1 MTRWRGIILRGLS
14 LMVWMG
20 VVLVVGSS
28 GVFPMQEGDWQR
40 WLLRKGFHI
49 VEYAILGVLFYRVLA
64 MNRQEFYPSHALGAV
79 YMTVTFAGLD
89 EWRQTFIPGR
99 SGRLLDV
106 GIDTTGAGLGTAH
119 GT

>member
-1 MTRWRGIILRGLS
+1 MQEKLRGR
-14 LMVWMG
+14 
-20 VVLVVGSS
+20 
-28 GVFPMQEGDWQR
+28 QEGMRR
-40 WLLRKGFHI
+40 WLLRKVIHVG
-49 VEYAILGVLFYRVLA
+49 EYAILGLLFYRVLA

>member
-1 MTRWRGIILRGLS
+1 
-14 LMVWMG
+14 
-20 VVLVVGSS
+20 
-28 GVFPMQEGDWQR
+28 
-40 WLLRKGFHI
+40 
-49 VEYAILGVLFYRVLA
+49 